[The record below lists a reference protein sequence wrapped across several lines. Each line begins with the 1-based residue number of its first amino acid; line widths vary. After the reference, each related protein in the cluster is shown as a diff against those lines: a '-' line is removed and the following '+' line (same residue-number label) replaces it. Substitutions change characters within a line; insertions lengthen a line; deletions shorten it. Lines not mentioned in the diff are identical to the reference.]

1 MSALQPA
8 QESPNAT
15 APYEERMRFITVY
28 FMIYHQVTQMFDKPR
43 FKRSRLRG
51 RLQAIGTLPNLTF
64 HKVTL

>member
-1 MSALQPA
+1 
-8 QESPNAT
+8 
-15 APYEERMRFITVY
+15 MRFITAY

-51 RLQAIGTLPNLTF
+51 RLQAIGILPNLTF